1 MKRNVITVLF
11 FAALIAQMRCIAGAD
26 PNNSTRQEVFGFES
40 IDIDEFHEIWKVMP
54 DGAAELDLQHH
65 FEGSVSARME
75 RSLDS
80 EGDFSTIGFRVPID
94 RSEGQIT
101 FRAMVKADAMAGMAS
116 LWVRQDG
123 AAGRVA
129 YGNLQEKSI
138 RSDQN
143 WTLHELIMEI
153 DPAAT
158 SVSVG
163 VFFVGTGRVFVDNF
177 ELLLNGEE
185 VDVSDVST
193 LRASDSDSDSEFA
206 SGSNV
211 TISTLSPAQTR
222 NLSLF
227 IKIWGFL
234 KYHHP
239 TITGG
244 EIDWD
249 AEFLNSLPTVLSLQ
263 SPREGNEWLSAWID
277 QIGDVNACDPC
288 AAASIDV
295 ALHSDT
301 AWLSDETELGSTLT
315 AQLRHVH
322 TNRPVGSAQ
331 HYVNPG
337 PSGQAEFANEASFGR
352 LEHTDSGIRM
362 LAVARYW
369 NMIQYWFPYREMI
382 ESDWDMVLTQALTD
396 VVESQSELDFLHA
409 MFRMIA
415 SVEDSHAKL
424 NSHLSV
430 LPPIGTCDLPIH
442 LRFVEHAPTIVGFQ
456 DGMPSMPEFLIGDVI
471 QKIDS
476 KPVSELLD
484 EMRPLYAASN
494 TAAQNRDIAVNLTRG
509 PCGPAQITVERDGST
524 LTLSSQRISG
534 VLKNSRSLPRDLPGD
549 TVQILDGNI
558 GYIKL
563 SSVSREEIA
572 EYATFIRST
581 DGLVLDLRNYPGDFM
596 PYLIGQWFVETP
608 TQFAKVA
615 LPNFETPGEF
625 VWQDV
630 VPIPPVNS
638 EDRIRMP
645 IAILVDDVTQSSA
658 EFTAMA
664 FRALP
669 NSIVVGSQT
678 AGADGNISRITLP
691 GNLST
696 MISGIGVFYPN
707 RHPTQKIGIVPDVYV
722 EPSRDGIIGER
733 DEVLEAALD
742 ALATFVGHD

>member
-1 MKRNVITVLF
+1 MTRNIITILL
-11 FAALIAQMRCIAGAD
+11 FAALLTQLRCIAGAD
-26 PNNSTRQEVFGFES
+26 TNNSTRQQVFGFES
-40 IDIDEFHEIWKVMP
+40 HGIDGLHEIWDVMP
-54 DGAAELDLQHH
+54 NGAAKLDLQHP
-65 FEGSVSARME
+65 FEGKVAARME
-75 RSLDS
+75 RSLESD
-80 EGDFSTIGFRVPID
+80 GDFSTIGFRVPIHNL
-94 RSEGQIT
+94 EGQIT
-101 FRAMVKADAMAGMAS
+101 VRAAVKADPISGMAS
-116 LWVRQDG
+116 LWARQDG

-129 YGNLQEKSI
+129 YGNLREKSI

-163 VFFVGTGRVFVDNF
+163 VFFAGTGRVFVDNF

-185 VDVSDVST
+185 VDVAAVST
-193 LRASDSDSDSEFA
+193 LKASDSDSDSDYA

-211 TISTLSPAQTR
+211 TISTLSSAQTR

-249 AEFLNSLPTVLSLQ
+249 AEFLNSLPTVLSFQ
-263 SPREGNEWLSAWID
+263 SPQERNEWLSAWID
-277 QIGDVNACDPC
+277 QIGEVNACDPC
-288 AAASIDV
+288 AAASTDV
-295 ALHSDT
+295 ALHSET

-315 AQLRHVH
+315 ARLRHVH
-322 TNRPVGSAQ
+322 TNRPTGSAQ
-331 HYVNPG
+331 HYVKPG
-337 PSGQAEFANEASFGR
+337 PSGQAEFANEAAFSR
-352 LEHTDSGIRM
+352 LEHTDSGFRM

-369 NMIQYWFPYREMI
+369 IMIQYWFPYRDLI
-382 ESDWDMVLTQALTD
+382 EADWDMVLTQALTD
-396 VVESQSELDFLHA
+396 VVESQNEVDFQHA

-442 LRFVEHAPTIVGFQ
+442 LRFVEHAPTVVELQ
-456 DGMPSMPEFLIGDVI
+456 DRMPSMSEFSVGDVI

-476 KPVSELLD
+476 KVVSELLD

-494 TAAQNRDIAVNLTRG
+494 TAAQNRDIAANLTRG
-509 PCGPAQITVERDGST
+509 PCGPAQITVERDGNT
-524 LTLSSQRISG
+524 LTLSSQRIAG
-534 VLKNSRSLPRDLPGD
+534 VAKNALSLPRDLPGD

-572 EYATFIRST
+572 EYATSIRST
-581 DGLVLDLRNYPGDFM
+581 DGLVLDLRNYPGDYT

-608 TQFAKVA
+608 TQFAMVT

-630 VPIPPVNS
+630 PPIPPVNS
-638 EDRIRMP
+638 EDRIKVP

-696 MISGIGVFYPN
+696 TISGIGVFYPN
-707 RHPTQKIGIVPDVYV
+707 RQPTQKIGIVPDLYV
-722 EPSRDGIIGER
+722 EPSRDGIIDGR

-742 ALATFVGHD
+742 ALADFTGDD